1 MTKKIMEKK
10 IEIMEQE
17 IDLLKM
23 QVKQLIASKA
33 IEDFFD
39 DRIYNMTGLIVDED

>member
-10 IEIMEQE
+10 IEILESE
-17 IDLLKM
+17 IELLKM

-33 IEDFFD
+33 VEDFFD
-39 DRIYNMTGLIVDED
+39 DKIYIHSGQIVDED